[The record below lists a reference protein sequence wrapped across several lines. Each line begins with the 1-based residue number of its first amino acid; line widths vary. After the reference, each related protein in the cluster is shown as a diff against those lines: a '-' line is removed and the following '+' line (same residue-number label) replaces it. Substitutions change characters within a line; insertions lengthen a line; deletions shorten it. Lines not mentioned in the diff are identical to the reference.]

1 MESNNNIFQ
10 KIRHF
15 LFGRANREFLI
26 FLCFF
31 LVAGVFW
38 LMMTLNLNYDKEI
51 RVPVHIVNVPK
62 DVVLTSP
69 ETDTLNVVVN
79 DKGFSLL
86 SYLYGDDMQAVEV
99 DFAACAT
106 SDGTGQLSGT
116 DLLKIVSQSL
126 SASTSVS
133 AVKPERL
140 LIYYNYGEQKRVPV
154 RLQGRVTAEQHY
166 FVADTV
172 FSHDSVTVFA
182 SRQRLDSISYVSTRP
197 LNVTDI
203 KDSLTVSSPLLTI
216 EGVKMVPADVS
227 VSFTTDILSE
237 KSIDDVPIVGINVPP
252 GKKLI
257 MYPSRVKVSFVT
269 GLKNYRTLRAA
280 DFEVVADYATF
291 KNDSTSKCTIRLRRL
306 PNSISRA
313 QLELTQVDCFI
324 EDL

>member
-1 MESNNNIFQ
+1 METTNNIFQ

-26 FLCFF
+26 FLFFF

-51 RVPVHIVNVPK
+51 RLPVKIVNVPR

-69 ETDTLNVVVN
+69 ETDTLHVVVN

-86 SYLYGDDMQAVEV
+86 AYLYGDGMKPVEV
-99 DFAACAT
+99 DFAAYNAT
-106 SDGTGQLSGT
+106 GGTGQLSSA
-116 DLLKIVSQSL
+116 DLLKLVTQSL

-140 LIYYNYGEQKRVPV
+140 HLYYNYGEQKRVPV
-154 RLQGRVTAEQHY
+154 RLQGRVAAEQHY

-172 FSHDSVTVFA
+172 FSHDSVTVYA
-182 SRQRLDSISYVSTRP
+182 SRQRLDSITYVSTRP
-197 LNVTDI
+197 LSVAHI
-203 KDSLTVSSPLLTI
+203 KDSLTVSTQLLPI

-237 KSIDDVPIVGINVPP
+237 LSIDDVPIVGINVPAD
-252 GKKLI
+252 KKLI
-257 MYPSRVKVSFVT
+257 IYPSRVKVSFVT
-269 GLKNYRTLRAA
+269 GLKNYRTLRPA
-280 DFEVVADYATF
+280 DFEVVADYTTF
-291 KNDSTSKCTIRLRRL
+291 KDNNTSKCNIRLRRV
-306 PNSISRA
+306 PSGISRA
-313 QLELTQVDCFI
+313 RLELTQVDCFI
-324 EDL
+324 ENL